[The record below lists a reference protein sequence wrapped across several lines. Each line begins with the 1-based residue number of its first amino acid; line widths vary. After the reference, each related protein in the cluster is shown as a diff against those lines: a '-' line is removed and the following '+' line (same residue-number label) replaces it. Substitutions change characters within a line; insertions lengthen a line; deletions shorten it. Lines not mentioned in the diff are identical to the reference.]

1 MTEVTFK
8 YDTLGRRIEKCSE
21 GRATHFVWDG
31 NTILH
36 EYLSQD
42 NSNTLENSVENASQP
57 DAEIVDN
64 LVTWVFNDGFVPS
77 AKITNDGYY
86 SIISDYLG
94 TPVEAYDEQGHKVW
108 SAELDVYGRVKEFT
122 GEKDFIPFRYQGQYE
137 DVEIGLYYN
146 RFRYYDPEQGN
157 YTQVDPIGLAGGNP
171 TLYAYVRNPTI
182 LSDVFGLAPTNPNDR
197 AFLKEILGTSKK
209 SGGAYMFRTIDVRD
223 GITKWYVGKANNL
236 YTRLRQHLGSGKLTS
251 SQLESLQLL
260 VVPHGKESDFF
271 KTEAGIIK
279 AFEDAGE
286 DLANKI
292 KSPGCS
298 K

>member
-1 MTEVTFK
+1 
-8 YDTLGRRIEKCSE
+8 
-21 GRATHFVWDG
+21 
-31 NTILH
+31 
-36 EYLSQD
+36 
-42 NSNTLENSVENASQP
+42 
-57 DAEIVDN
+57 
-64 LVTWVFNDGFVPS
+64 
-77 AKITNDGYY
+77 
-86 SIISDYLG
+86 
-94 TPVEAYDEQGHKVW
+94 
-108 SAELDVYGRVKEFT
+108 
-122 GEKDFIPFRYQGQYE
+122 
-137 DVEIGLYYN
+137 
-146 RFRYYDPEQGN
+146 
-157 YTQVDPIGLAGGNP
+157 
-171 TLYAYVRNPTI
+171 
-182 LSDVFGLAPTNPNDR
+182 
-197 AFLKEILGTSKK
+197 
-209 SGGAYMFRTIDVRD
+209 MFRTIDVRD